1 MDLFNLR
8 KPSLTSN
15 NWDERGEGVEIK
27 DLAERGMREI
37 QFPKCLG
44 RKKGNES
51 LKTICGKIR
60 NGERLGKCL
69 EKCQRSGSHAN
80 SLRAQPLHN
89 KASAVHPSFIK
100 SAPNEP

>member
-1 MDLFNLR
+1 M
-8 KPSLTSN
+8 
-15 NWDERGEGVEIK
+15 EIK
-27 DLAERGMREI
+27 DLAERGKREI

-44 RKKGNES
+44 KKKKGNES

-69 EKCQRSGSHAN
+69 EKCQRSSSHSN
-80 SLRAQPLHN
+80 SLRTQPLHN